1 VTANRFA
8 DRLRV
13 EAQGWVRDGL
23 VTPEQA
29 ARIVERYPAT
39 PRWWWRPATI
49 FSVLGGALIA
59 AAVALLVAHNWPALP
74 RWSKLTGLIALLV
87 AAYAAGFALRERGR
101 PRTGEG
107 LFVVGGGL
115 FLVGIALVG
124 QLYNLHGRPADAL
137 LLWWAL
143 LMPAGYVLPSIAL
156 LILAW
161 GGVAAWYA
169 ALLTDHTSW
178 LGRDVAGLGFGLTT
192 VAAAAGGILAW
203 ALGTL
208 HGDGAHRRVRQ
219 ALEQLAFATI
229 AATSIILSLGLGSPP
244 WVRPEP
250 ARPFAVIG
258 VVVTAA
264 VAICAAARRLPDAH
278 AAARAGLIAAWLV
291 QVAYLLAVV
300 TGYAFGQP
308 RAVMRALTYTEWALF
323 FAFGLVLILYGA
335 RWNRPAWIN
344 WGVVF
349 VGLNAVVRY
358 VELFG
363 TMLETSALFFV
374 TGVFVLALGWGLERF
389 RRGVTARASASAS
402 PA

>member
-29 ARIVERYPAT
+29 VRIVERYPAT
-39 PRWWWRPATI
+39 PLWWWRPAAI

-59 AAVALLVAHNWPALP
+59 GAVALLVAHNWPALP
-74 RWSKLTGLIALLV
+74 RWSKLSGLIALLV
-87 AAYAAGFALRERGR
+87 AAYAIGIALRERGR
-101 PRTGEG
+101 PRSGEG

-137 LLWWAL
+137 LLWWVL
-143 LMPAGYVLPSIAL
+143 LVPAGYVLPSIAL
-156 LILAW
+156 LILGW
-161 GGVAAWYA
+161 GGIAAWYG
-169 ALLTDHTSW
+169 ALLTDHTTW
-178 LGRDVAGLGFGLTT
+178 LGREVAGAGWGLAPVT
-192 VAAAAGGILAW
+192 AATGGILAW

-208 HGDGAHRRVRQ
+208 HGDGAYRRVRQ
-219 ALEQLAFATI
+219 ALEQLGFVTI
-229 AATSIILSLGLGSPP
+229 AWTSIVLSLAPDSSS
-244 WVRPEP
+244 WARPER
-250 ARPFAVIG
+250 AWPFGVIT
-258 VVVTAA
+258 VVVMAA
-264 VAICAAARRLPDAH
+264 VAVGAAARRLPGADGG
-278 AAARAGLIAAWLV
+278 ARSGLIAAWLI
-291 QVAYLLAVV
+291 QVVYLFAVV
-300 TGYAFGQP
+300 ISHALGQP
-308 RAVMRALTYTEWALF
+308 RALMRALTYTEWALF
-323 FAFGLVLILYGA
+323 FAFGLTLVVYGA

-349 VGLNAVVRY
+349 VGLNAVTRY

-363 TMLETSALFFV
+363 TMLETSALFFA

-389 RRGVTARASASAS
+389 RRGVTARAGASAS